1 MPQNIAKKPEL
12 LLPAGSLI
20 KLKTAFLYGAD
31 AVYAGIP
38 EMSLRAKSKF
48 PLEEMGE
55 GISFAHN
62 LGKKVYLTL
71 NLFSHN
77 KDISNLEDFAKTIK
91 ILNPDGII
99 ISDPGIFQY
108 IKKEIPNTP
117 LHISTQANVC
127 SWLTVDFWKN
137 MGASLCVLGR
147 EVSFPEIKEI
157 REKCKEIRLEMFIHG
172 AMCISYSGRCLMSA
186 FMSSRSANQGAC
198 AHSCRWK
205 YKSKLLLEEELRPG
219 EYLEMEEDDKGTYI
233 LNSKD
238 LCLMPKLDKIISS
251 GIDSFKIEGRN
262 KSEYYV
268 AQTARVYRRAID
280 DYFDDSESWSPEKYM
295 KELIALQ
302 NRGYSLGFF
311 DGIPKQ
317 EAQGY
322 DDTSSKSDYRNAG
335 VVKDNNNGFLTIEL
349 RHKLKKGD
357 EIEILSPFKF
367 EPIKIVLSEIYNK
380 DNNRLVDELA
390 PGKANQSVKI
400 PVKCDFSLFPENT
413 IIRLEIS

>member
-1 MPQNIAKKPEL
+1 
-12 LLPAGSLI
+12 
-20 KLKTAFLYGAD
+20 
-31 AVYAGIP
+31 
-38 EMSLRAKSKF
+38 
-48 PLEEMGE
+48 E

-62 LGKKVYLTL
+62 LGKKAYLTL

-77 KDISNLEDFAKTIK
+77 KDISKLEDFAKTIK
-91 ILNPDGII
+91 ILKPDGII

-108 IKKEIPNTP
+108 VKKEIPNIP
-117 LHISTQANVC
+117 FHISTQANVC

-147 EVSFPEIKEI
+147 EVSFPEVKEI
-157 REKCKEIRLEMFIHG
+157 REKCKDIKLEMFIHG

-186 FMSSRSANQGAC
+186 FMALRSANQGAC

-238 LCLMPKLDKIISS
+238 LCLMPKLDKIIRA

-280 DYFDDSESWSPEKYM
+280 DYFDNSESWSPDKYM
-295 KELIALQ
+295 KELITLQ
-302 NRGYSLGFF
+302 TRGYTIGFF

-322 DDTSSKSDYRNAG
+322 DDTSSKSDYRNAV
-335 VVKDNNNGFLTIEL
+335 VVKDNNNEFLTIEL

-367 EPIKIVLSEIYNK
+367 EPVKVVLSEIYNK

-400 PVKCDFSLFPENT
+400 PVKDDLYLFPENT
-413 IIRLEIS
+413 IIRLKIS

>member
-12 LLPAGSLI
+12 LLPAGSLT

-48 PLEEMGE
+48 PLEEMDK
-55 GISFAHN
+55 GIFFAHN

-77 KDISNLEDFAKTIK
+77 KDISKLKDFAKTIK
-91 ILNPDGII
+91 ILKPDGII

-108 IKKEIPNTP
+108 VKKEIPNIP
-117 LHISTQANVC
+117 IHISTQANVC

-147 EVSFPEIKEI
+147 EVSFPEVKEI
-157 REKCKEIRLEMFIHG
+157 REKCKDIKLEMFIHG

-186 FMSSRSANQGAC
+186 FMASRSANQGAC

-238 LCLMPKLDKIISS
+238 LCLMPKLDKIIRA

-280 DYFDDSESWSPEKYM
+280 DYFDNSESWSPGKYM
-295 KELIALQ
+295 KELITLQ
-302 NRGYSLGFF
+302 TRGYTLGFF

-335 VVKDNNNGFLTIEL
+335 VVKDNNNEFLTIEL

-367 EPIKIVLSEIYNK
+367 EPVKVVLSEIYNK

-400 PVKCDFSLFPENT
+400 PVKDDLSLFPENT
-413 IIRLEIS
+413 IIRLKIS

>member
-12 LLPAGSLI
+12 LLPAGSLT

-31 AVYAGIP
+31 AVYVGIP

-48 PLEEMGE
+48 PLEEMDE

-62 LGKKVYLTL
+62 LGKKAYLTL

-77 KDISNLEDFAKTIK
+77 KDISKLEHFAKTIK

-108 IKKEIPNTP
+108 IKKEIPNIP
-117 LHISTQANVC
+117 LHVSTQANVC
-127 SWLTVDFWKN
+127 SWLTIDFWKN

-147 EVSFPEIKEI
+147 EVSFSEIKEI
-157 REKCKEIRLEMFIHG
+157 REKCKDIKLEMFIHG

-186 FMSSRSANQGAC
+186 FLASRSANQGAC

-205 YKSKLLLEEELRPG
+205 YKSKIFLEEELRPG
-219 EYLEMEEDDKGTYI
+219 EYLEMEEDNKGTYI

-238 LCLMPKLDKIISS
+238 LCLMSKLDKIIRA
-251 GIDSFKIEGRN
+251 GIDSLKIEGRN

-280 DYFDDSESWSPEKYM
+280 DYFDNSESWSPGKYM
-295 KELIALQ
+295 KELITLQ
-302 NRGYSLGFF
+302 NRGYTLGFF

-335 VVKDNNNGFLTIEL
+335 VVKDNNNEFLTIEL
-349 RHKLKKGD
+349 KHKLKKGD
-357 EIEILSPFKF
+357 EIEILPPFKF
-367 EPIKIVLSEIYNK
+367 EPVKVVLNEIYNK

-390 PGKANQSVKI
+390 PGKANQSIKI
-400 PVKCDFSLFPENT
+400 PVKGDLSLFPENT
-413 IIRLEIS
+413 IIRLKIS